1 MRYTLL
7 TTVAVATLALGGQVA
22 LAQTSQSPSSSS
34 SQVKPPVSP
43 SETSDRSE
51 TAPVQ
56 NRGSRTSSDQSE
68 AQSSQ
73 NQRQG
78 ASSQGDSHS
87 SPASSSS
94 AQGQHPT
101 TRAKEGSQDAARS
114 SDGQQRSSQGS
125 SQSAT
130 DTRTGSGSAS
140 RTDTDRQQRTRQ
152 EETSQSKTSEQPRST
167 TGANQQRENST
178 SSTATQPREGSTSST
193 AAQQRPNDTRQEAG
207 TAQSST
213 SDQKSTSASTSG
225 PSGSGALASLSSEQ
239 RSEVTQAFTSKS
251 VNTVSNVN
259 FDVSVG
265 ATVTRDVHLAPVPD
279 EVVRIL
285 PQYRGYRYVVV
296 RDEIVIVEPRTKRV
310 VEVISKSGTPHRRS
324 ASLSLSAEQRRKLK
338 SSVETTGST
347 RSSSTR
353 IELRQGETLPQD
365 VTLIEVPDTIVTE
378 IPELRTYRYVVI
390 GDEIAIVQPDTRR
403 VIEII
408 E

>member
-22 LAQTSQSPSSSS
+22 LAQTSQSPSSTS
-34 SQVKPPVSP
+34 SQMKPPVSS
-43 SETSDRSE
+43 SETSGRSDTE
-51 TAPVQ
+51 PVQ
-56 NRGSRTSSDQSE
+56 NRGSSTSSDRSE
-68 AQSSQ
+68 AQPNR

-78 ASSQGDSHS
+78 ASSREDSR
-87 SPASSSS
+87 SPSASSSS
-94 AQGQHPT
+94 AQGQQPT

-114 SDGQQRSSQGS
+114 SDSQQRSSQGS

-140 RTDTDRQQRTRQ
+140 RADTDRQQRTRQ
-152 EETSQSKTSEQPRST
+152 EETSQSKTADQPRST
-167 TGANQQRENST
+167 TGANQQRE
-178 SSTATQPREGSTSST
+178 GSTSST
-193 AAQQRPNDTRQEAG
+193 TTQQRPNDARQEPS
-207 TAQSST
+207 TARSSS
-213 SDQKSTSASTSG
+213 SDQKSTSESTSG
-225 PSGSGALASLSSEQ
+225 PSRSGALASLSSEQ

-265 ATVTRDVHLAPVPD
+265 TTVTSDVHLAPVPD

-310 VEVISKSGTPHRRS
+310 VEVISKSGTPHRTS
-324 ASLSLSAEQRRKLK
+324 ASLSLSTEQRRKLK

>member
-7 TTVAVATLALGGQVA
+7 TTVAMATLALGSQVA
-22 LAQTSQSPSSSS
+22 LAQTSQSPSSPS
-34 SQVKPPVSP
+34 SQMKPPVSS
-43 SETSDRSE
+43 SETSDRSD
-51 TAPVQ
+51 TAPGQ
-56 NRGSRTSSDQSE
+56 NRGAGTSSDRSE

-78 ASSQGDSHS
+78 ASSREDSRS

-101 TRAKEGSQDAARS
+101 ASAKEGSRDAARS
-114 SDGQQRSSQGS
+114 PDSQQRSSQGS

-140 RTDTDRQQRTRQ
+140 RADTDRQQRTRQ
-152 EETSQSKTSEQPRST
+152 EETSQSKTADQPRST
-167 TGANQQRENST
+167 TGVNQQREGST
-178 SSTATQPREGSTSST
+178 RSTATQQRSNDAQQESST
-193 AAQQRPNDTRQEAG
+193 AR
-207 TAQSST
+207 SST
-213 SDQKSTSASTSG
+213 SDQRNTSESTSG
-225 PSGSGALASLSSEQ
+225 SSGSGALASLSSEQ

-265 ATVTRDVHLAPVPD
+265 ATVTNDVHLAPVPD

-310 VEVISKSGTPHRRS
+310 VEVISKSGTSRRTS
-324 ASLSLSAEQRRKLK
+324 ASLSLSTEQRRKLK

-378 IPELRTYRYVVI
+378 IPQLRTYRYVVI

>member
-1 MRYTLL
+1 M
-7 TTVAVATLALGGQVA
+7 
-22 LAQTSQSPSSSS
+22 
-34 SQVKPPVSP
+34 
-43 SETSDRSE
+43 
-51 TAPVQ
+51 
-56 NRGSRTSSDQSE
+56 
-68 AQSSQ
+68 
-73 NQRQG
+73 
-78 ASSQGDSHS
+78 
-87 SPASSSS
+87 
-94 AQGQHPT
+94 
-101 TRAKEGSQDAARS
+101 
-114 SDGQQRSSQGS
+114 
-125 SQSAT
+125 
-130 DTRTGSGSAS
+130 
-140 RTDTDRQQRTRQ
+140 
-152 EETSQSKTSEQPRST
+152 
-167 TGANQQRENST
+167 
-178 SSTATQPREGSTSST
+178 
-193 AAQQRPNDTRQEAG
+193 
-207 TAQSST
+207 
-213 SDQKSTSASTSG
+213 
-225 PSGSGALASLSSEQ
+225 
-239 RSEVTQAFTSKS
+239 TQAFTSKS

-265 ATVTRDVHLAPVPD
+265 TTVTSDVHLVPVPD

-310 VEVISKSGTPHRRS
+310 VEVISKSGTLHRTS
-324 ASLSLSAEQRRKLK
+324 ASLILNTEQRRKLK

>member
-22 LAQTSQSPSSSS
+22 LAQTGQSPSATSSPM
-34 SQVKPPVSP
+34 KPPVSS
-43 SETSDRSE
+43 SETSGRSE

-56 NRGSRTSSDQSE
+56 SRGSSTSSDRSE

-78 ASSQGDSHS
+78 ASSREDSRS
-87 SPASSSS
+87 SSASSSS
-94 AQGQHPT
+94 TQGQHPT
-101 TRAKEGSQDAARS
+101 TSAKESSQDSARS
-114 SDGQQRSSQGS
+114 PDSQQRGSQGS

-130 DTRTGSGSAS
+130 DTRTGAGSAS
-140 RTDTDRQQRTRQ
+140 RADTDRQQRTRQ
-152 EETSQSKTSEQPRST
+152 EETSQSKTADQPRST
-167 TGANQQRENST
+167 TGANRQ
-178 SSTATQPREGSTSST
+178 REGSTGST
-193 AAQQRPNDTRQEAG
+193 ATQQRPNDARQEPG
-207 TAQSST
+207 TARSST
-213 SDQKSTSASTSG
+213 SDQRSTSESTSG
-225 PSGSGALASLSSEQ
+225 PSRSGALASLNSEQ
-239 RSEVTQAFTSKS
+239 HSEVTQAFTSKS
-251 VNTVSNVN
+251 VNTVSKVN

-265 ATVTRDVHLAPVPD
+265 ATVTSDVHLAPVPD

-310 VEVISKSGTPHRRS
+310 VEVISKSGTPHRSS
-324 ASLSLSAEQRRKLK
+324 ASLSLSTEQRRKLK